1 MPLSSY
7 EAIKNL
13 HAEKHLFFGRVL
25 FAVSVCAVLS
35 MVLTVRL
42 FQLQVIQREYFS
54 TRSDENRMRLT
65 VIPPVRGLIYDRSGA
80 LLAQNAPGFVLEVVP
95 EEINN
100 LDDTLARLTTLVH
113 LTDADVARFRDR
125 MKKTPK
131 YRGVPLRTN
140 LSMEEVARFQL
151 NRYEFEGVDINAG
164 LTRNYPLGKSGS
176 HVIGYIGGITE
187 EDLTV
192 VDEKAYR
199 GTQYMGRTGIEK
211 SHEDLLHGTL
221 STKVV
226 ETNAGGRPLRDL
238 DYHRGAPGLNLFL
251 TIDAHLQEAAEHAF
265 GARNG
270 ALIAIEPQTGE
281 VLTLLS
287 KPGFDPHLF
296 VEGIDTPT
304 YKALN
309 EDKGHPLFNR
319 ALQGQ
324 YSPGSTIKPFM
335 ALAALDA
342 NVKNPEERE
351 FCTGSF
357 TLPGSDRKYRCWQR
371 KGHGWVD
378 MNDAVQHSCD
388 VYFYQ
393 LALTLGIDRITSFLG
408 LFGVGAQTGIDL
420 PVEKSGLLPSRDWKR
435 RVRKE
440 NWYPGETLN
449 VGIGQG
455 YMTTTPL
462 QLAQIAARMAMRGG
476 GFRPHLVH
484 ATQDAM
490 TGAVTPVRPEALPP
504 IRLRDAGAW
513 ERIINAM
520 EDVAHEA
527 GGTAFGAFHDA
538 PYQIAAKT
546 GTVQVAALSQD
557 ENVAPKQDSIPEEL
571 RDHALFIAFAPPDNP
586 KIALALLVEHAGG
599 GGGHI
604 AAPIARQVLDAY
616 LVPRTLP
623 PPANAKMGP
632 PP

>member
-1 MPLSSY
+1 MRLSSY

-13 HAEKHLFFGRVL
+13 HVERQMFLGRVL
-25 FAVSVCAVLS
+25 FAIIICSGLS
-35 MVLTVRL
+35 LVLTARL
-42 FQLQVIQREYFS
+42 FHLQFIQHDYYS
-54 TRSDENRMRLT
+54 TRSDENRMRLN

-80 LLAQNAPGFVLEVVP
+80 LLAQNAPGFVLEIVP
-95 EEINN
+95 EEIRA
-100 LDDTLARLTTLVH
+100 LDDTLARLAPLVH
-113 LTDADVARFRDR
+113 LTDADIARFRER
-125 MKKTPK
+125 MRKTPK
-131 YRGVPLRTN
+131 FRGVPLRTN

-187 EDLTV
+187 DDLTV

-199 GTQYMGRTGIEK
+199 GTQYIGRTGIEK

-238 DYHRGAPGLNLFL
+238 DYRRGAPGLNLFL
-251 TIDAHLQEAAEHAF
+251 TLDAHLQGAAEHAF

-281 VLTLLS
+281 VLALLS
-287 KPGFDPHLF
+287 KPGFNPQLF
-296 VEGIDTPT
+296 VEGVDAPT
-304 YKALN
+304 YKLLN
-309 EDKGHPLFNR
+309 DDKGHPLFNR
-319 ALQGQ
+319 ALQGT

-335 ALAALDA
+335 ALAALDSS
-342 NVKNPEERE
+342 VKNPEERE
-351 FCTGSF
+351 FCTGAF
-357 TLPGSDRKYRCWQR
+357 TLPGSDRRYRCWQR

-408 LFGVGAQTGIDL
+408 AFGVGTPTGVDL
-420 PVEKSGLLPSRDWKR
+420 PGEKGGLLPSREWKK
-435 RVRKE
+435 RVRRE

-455 YMTTTPL
+455 YLTMTPL
-462 QLAQIAARMAMRGG
+462 QLAAVVARLAMRGG

-490 TGAVTPVRPEALPP
+490 TGSVTAVRPEPLPP
-504 IRLRDAGAW
+504 IKLRNAADW
-513 ERIINAM
+513 ERIIHAM

-527 GGTAFGAFHDA
+527 GGTAFGAFHDS

-546 GTVQVAALSQD
+546 GTVQVAALAQD
-557 ENVAPKQDSIPEEL
+557 ELVAAKQDTVPEEL

-604 AAPIARQVLDAY
+604 AAPIAREVLDAY
-616 LVPRTLP
+616 LLP
-623 PPANAKMGP
+623 KGTPPARGP
-632 PP
+632 LP

>member
-1 MPLSSY
+1 MRLSSY

-13 HAEKHLFFGRVL
+13 HVERHMFLARVL
-25 FAVSVCAVLS
+25 FAIVVCGGLAL
-35 MVLTVRL
+35 VLTARL
-42 FQLQVIQREYFS
+42 FHLQVMQHDYYS

-65 VIPPVRGLIYDRSGA
+65 VIPPVRGLIYDRAGA
-80 LLAQNAPGFVLEVVP
+80 LLAQNAPGFVLEIVP
-95 EEINN
+95 EEIKD
-100 LDDTLARLTTLVH
+100 LDATLARLAPLVH
-113 LTDADVARFRDR
+113 LTDADIARFKER
-125 MKKTPK
+125 MRKMPK

-151 NRYEFEGVDINAG
+151 NRYEFDGVDINAG

-176 HVIGYIGGITE
+176 HVVGYIGGITE
-187 EDLTV
+187 DDLAV

-199 GTQYMGRTGIEK
+199 GTQYIGRTGVEK
-211 SHEDLLHGTL
+211 SHEDLLHGAL

-238 DYHRGAPGLNLFL
+238 DYRRGSPGLNLFL
-251 TIDAHLQEAAEHAF
+251 TIDAHLQDAAEHAF

-281 VLTLLS
+281 VLALVS

-309 EDKGHPLFNR
+309 DDKGHPLFNR
-319 ALQGQ
+319 ALQGT
-324 YSPGSTIKPFM
+324 YSPGSTIKPVM

-342 NVKNPEERE
+342 NLKNPEERE
-351 FCTGSF
+351 FCTGEF

-393 LALTLGIDRITSFLG
+393 LALTLGIDRISSFLG
-408 LFGVGAQTGIDL
+408 AFGVGTPTGIDL
-420 PVEKSGLLPSRDWKR
+420 PVEKGGLLPSREWKR

-449 VGIGQG
+449 AGIGQG
-455 YMTTTPL
+455 YLTMTPL
-462 QLAQIAARMAMRGG
+462 QLATVTSRLAMRGG
-476 GFRPHLVH
+476 GFRPHLLH
-484 ATQDAM
+484 ATQDAVS
-490 TGAVTPVRPEALPP
+490 GAVTAVRPEALAP

-513 ERIINAM
+513 ERIIHSM

-546 GTVQVAALSQD
+546 GTVQVAALAQD
-557 ENVAPKQDSIPEEL
+557 EEVAAKQDTVAEEL
-571 RDHALFIAFAPPDNP
+571 RDHALFIAFAPPNNP
-586 KIALALLVEHAGG
+586 KIAMALLVEHAGG

-616 LVPRTLP
+616 LIPRGAPAIVTGPLP
-623 PPANAKMGP
+623 
-632 PP
+632 